1 MFLKLIVI
9 LRFKCYVTEHLDLDL
24 DDNLQGPYGAIRRW
38 VGNSLRARRHKLALE
53 LVQGASLC
61 HNGRKLI
68 PVSHGAVNELV
79 P

>member
-1 MFLKLIVI
+1 MVVDIPDLGTNKKFVIWIWKLICKAPTGQYADRLHI
-9 LRFKCYVTEHLDLDL
+9 
-24 DDNLQGPYGAIRRW
+24 
-38 VGNSLRARRHKLALE
+38 SLRARRHKLALE